1 MPSEATGVC
10 ILTRICD
17 DQEHDDAHAPPAAG
31 RGPEDSVNCCHSP
44 VSRMRLP
51 VACAGEQREQSQR
64 KAERSGAAA
73 AAGTQ
78 VRATMEVAHLS
89 AVAPGGQ
96 LANEHEEDP
105 FFFLSLRLPVPE
117 PVDRDFFRPLVRGS

>member
-17 DQEHDDAHAPPAAG
+17 DQEHDDAHAPRAAG

-78 VRATMEVAHLS
+78 VRATMDRFVLS
-89 AVAPGGQ
+89 SVRRAQQ
-96 LANEHEEDP
+96 L
-105 FFFLSLRLPVPE
+105 RIYVLPRNC
-117 PVDRDFFRPLVRGS
+117 DAL